1 MVFINGPKYY
11 DGGHV
16 WTCDMIGITGKIIV
30 DSLSPESYE
39 KGRGQDKEETF

>member
-16 WTCDMIGITGKIIV
+16 WTCHSNGITGKIIV

-39 KGRGQDKEETF
+39 KGRDILTFVQ